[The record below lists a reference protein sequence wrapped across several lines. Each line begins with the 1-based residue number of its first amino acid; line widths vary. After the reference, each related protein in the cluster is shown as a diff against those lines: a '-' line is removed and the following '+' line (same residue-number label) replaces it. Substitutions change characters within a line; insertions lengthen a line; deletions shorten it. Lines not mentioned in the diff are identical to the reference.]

1 MKNKKKKGFTPDASM
16 KRKKA
21 LRNVTTNTSILVRRL
36 EVSEIQALTKVN
48 LIAGLILC
56 DKRKCFWPSRGL
68 RGVEQRP

>member
-48 LIAGLILC
+48 LIAGLFFVT
-56 DKRKCFWPSRGL
+56 KGNVFGL
-68 RGVEQRP
+68 HED